1 MQQFL
6 QELSKLSPET
16 LAALIAMSGAIGVV
30 FAALVTGLLGKFVVT
45 PFLSARDKQ
54 DRESEWR
61 RHALEL
67 AKLDLERKL
76 RTRGD
81 LQGNP
86 PQLSIL
92 DFLANYRDL
101 QELGEKSPKELYK
114 VITKERTKPP
124 PPSKSHNSDAPS
136 SDSTPGS

>member
-1 MQQFL
+1 MEQLL

-16 LAALIAMSGAIGVV
+16 LAAIVAMAGAVGVV
-30 FAALVTGLLGKFVVT
+30 FAALVTALLGKFVVT

-61 RHALEL
+61 KHALEL

-76 RTRGD
+76 KTRQD
-81 LQGNP
+81 LQANP

-101 QELGEKSPKELYK
+101 QELGEKSPKDLCE
-114 VITKERTKPP
+114 VITKQRTKLPLANMP
-124 PPSKSHNSDAPS
+124 LNSDAPS
-136 SDSTPGS
+136 SDDTSVS